1 MHVIITGAGGLIGGA
16 LARHLRDDGHVVT
29 PLRRGGPASAPPRW
43 DPYAGDV
50 DWGDIDRVD
59 AVVHLAGESIAGG
72 RWTRARKRRI
82 LDSRVKGTRAL
93 VAALADLPARPR
105 VLVCASAIGFYGD
118 RGDEPLDEQS
128 AGGRG
133 FLADVC
139 RQWEA
144 EALAARA
151 MGVRVVNARIG
162 VVLSAHGGAL
172 PRMLT
177 PFRLGLGGVIGDG
190 SQVMSWVSL
199 DDLVRMLA
207 FCIGHDELDGPVNLV
222 APAPATNRAFTK
234 TLGRVLRRPAAL
246 PLPAPL
252 LRLLLGE
259 MADALLLASA
269 HVKPRRLT
277 EAGYTWRHAALEPAL
292 RDILSA

>member
-207 FCIGHDELDGPVNLV
+207 FCIAHDELDGPVNLV

-269 HVKPRRLT
+269 HVEPRRLS
-277 EAGYTWRHAALEPAL
+277 EAGYAWRHAALEPAL